1 MLSTLTDFYSL
12 SGDDFENI
20 VKLNLPNPFQ
30 EENRY
35 HVLDSGSITGILC
48 HYQLDDGRTLF
59 WQPIT
64 EEFKI
69 IPQSHLHLDSPYL
82 RIWVDP
88 VGYGYD
94 KVRDDYKLLRY
105 VHYSELDRGECQ
117 QIGIPYI
124 RDVSYDNLWEIYSL
138 RSNSWKKLN
147 DSDNLH
153 WFLQSFN
160 GKRVYMNEMCHWWHL
175 SQPSDDGGVDLVSF
189 DFVNEVFFTTP
200 TPFNIFSTRIYITG
214 LNGSIAFISWIW
226 DTTIFDI
233 SILGEIGAKE
243 SWVKVNSIVLD
254 HFLAILTKQLEQ
266 DIMAIYFSGKKTE
279 TLFGIIYVP
288 K

>member
-94 KVRDDYKLLRY
+94 KVRDDYKLIRY
-105 VHYSELDRGECQ
+105 VDYFRLRRDECEE
-117 QIGIPYI
+117 IDIPYI
-124 RDVSYDNLWEIYSL
+124 CDLSYDEDNLWEIYSP
-138 RSNSWKKLN
+138 WEKL
-147 DSDNLH
+147 D
-153 WFLQSFN
+153 FN
-160 GKRVYMNEMCHWWHL
+160 
-175 SQPSDDGGVDLVSF
+175 
-189 DFVNEVFFTTP
+189 VN
-200 TPFNIFSTRIYITG
+200 I
-214 LNGSIAFISWIW
+214 
-226 DTTIFDI
+226 
-233 SILGEIGAKE
+233 
-243 SWVKVNSIVLD
+243 
-254 HFLAILTKQLEQ
+254 
-266 DIMAIYFSGKKTE
+266 
-279 TLFGIIYVP
+279 
-288 K
+288 